1 MLTRLR
7 TVLHH
12 LNKYRAMS
20 SSAGA
25 VHNTNA
31 ACCSIPPIQSDYKP
45 KGTYTSHGK
54 FNKVYVTG
62 PASSD
67 NAIVCVYDIFGF
79 FPQTQQGADIIAS
92 SLKTKVYMPDFFEP
106 DGPFPIDKFPPQTD
120 EEKQQLQDFF
130 AGTANP
136 ADNIAKLVTFG
147 KTLKEEGAKR
157 VGAYGFCWGGKV
169 TISSGGESTP
179 FDAVS
184 IVHPAMLSAEDVS
197 KLSVSLA
204 IYISKDEPINE
215 YNKIVEILAKKPFA
229 AQCDHKNYTNMFH
242 GWAAARA
249 DLSNPENKKEF
260 EDIYKRLVDYFKK
273 TLA

>member
-12 LNKYRAMS
+12 LNKSRAMS
-20 SSAGA
+20 SSTGA
-25 VHNTNA
+25 IHNTNA
-31 ACCSIPPIQSDYKP
+31 ACCSIPPVQSDYKP

-67 NAIVCVYDIFGF
+67 NANI

-92 SLKTKVYMPDFFEP
+92 SLKTRVYMPDFFEP

-130 AGTANP
+130 GGTANP

-169 TISSGGESTP
+169 TVSSGDENTP

-184 IVHPAMLSAEDVS
+184 IVHPAMLSAEDAS
-197 KLSVSLA
+197 KLSVPLA
-204 IYISKDEPINE
+204 IYVSKDEPVDE
-215 YNKIVEILAKKPFA
+215 CNKIVDILAKKPFA
-229 AQCDHKNYTNMFH
+229 AQCDHKNYPN
-242 GWAAARA
+242 
-249 DLSNPENKKEF
+249 
-260 EDIYKRLVDYFKK
+260 
-273 TLA
+273 